1 MLALTVF
8 KKTKGTGFAYNK
20 ALKTT
25 PFGRSDAFTRGGF
38 AIMPHVNAPLS
49 LMLYDSRKDTFVRA
63 FLLFIGWSSVIGS
76 FGDGGLGIYA
86 LWLAM
91 SSDFVSFGISL
102 DEFLKSYVE
111 IIYWVKS
118 VAFVVMP
125 KDFATWLF
133 SVPALAYFP
142 TRIVMSAVIG
152 WWALKKASVLK
163 ERDRNRITIS

>member
-1 MLALTVF
+1 M
-8 KKTKGTGFAYNK
+8 
-20 ALKTT
+20 
-25 PFGRSDAFTRGGF
+25 
-38 AIMPHVNAPLS
+38 
-49 LMLYDSRKDTFVRA
+49 RA

-91 SSDFVSFGISL
+91 SSDLVSIGISL

-111 IIYWVKS
+111 VIYWVKS

-125 KDFATWLF
+125 KDFASWLF

-152 WWALKKASVLK
+152 WWALKKASEIK
-163 ERDRNRITIS
+163 ARDRNRITIA